1 MDTQTKSMN
10 AYILAGGKSS
20 RMGTD
25 KGLILFEGKAMIL
38 HVIEQLQPVFN
49 KLVIVSNNPE
59 YEKFG
64 LEVIPDLIKDIGPA
78 GGIYT
83 ALKHSKSK
91 LNFMVSCDMPF
102 ITKEAI
108 EFTVKNVD
116 KNQIVLLENQ
126 GKLEPLFGIYS
137 KDCEAVWLE
146 LIHQN
151 TVKLQKMVASF
162 ELKTIPVENNE
173 IFKASFFKNINTKED
188 FDNASNK
195 FKMEINI
202 LAFGQITDIT
212 GKSAWKMT
220 GIKDTD
226 ELVKNLYEQFPAL
239 SRTRYSIAVNKKLV
253 QENKTFNENDTIAL
267 LPPFSGG

>member
-1 MDTQTKSMN
+1 MMDSKTKQIN

-25 KGLILFEGKAMIL
+25 KGLLLFEGKAMIQY
-38 HVIEQLQPVFN
+38 VIEQMQPIFE

-83 ALKHSKSK
+83 ALKHSDTQ

-108 EFTVKNVD
+108 TFIIENTNES
-116 KNQIVLLENQ
+116 QIILLENQ

-137 KDCEAVWLE
+137 KDCEQIWLE
-146 LIHQN
+146 LIQQN
-151 TVKLQKMVASF
+151 TIKLQKMVSYF
-162 ELKTIPVENNE
+162 KLKIIPVENNE
-173 IFKASFFKNINTKED
+173 IFKESFFKNINTKED
-188 FDNASNK
+188 FDNA
-195 FKMEINI
+195 
-202 LAFGQITDIT
+202 L
-212 GKSAWKMT
+212 
-220 GIKDTD
+220 
-226 ELVKNLYEQFPAL
+226 
-239 SRTRYSIAVNKKLV
+239 KL
-253 QENKTFNENDTIAL
+253 I
-267 LPPFSGG
+267 